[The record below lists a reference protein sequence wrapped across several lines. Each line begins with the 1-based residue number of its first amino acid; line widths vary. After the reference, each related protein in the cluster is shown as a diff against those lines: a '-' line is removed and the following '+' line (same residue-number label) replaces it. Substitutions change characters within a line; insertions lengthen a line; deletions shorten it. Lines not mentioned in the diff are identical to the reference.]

1 MLFSAST
8 RTTRPWQKQPNRAPR
23 WLDHPARSRY
33 RHPLAGPEGAA
44 ACALAS
50 YGFPADAPFARARI
64 RRNPMAWLIL
74 GVAVVTE
81 IIWALSLKWAAMH
94 ASWAASAVPIILSFV
109 NMGLLALAMKGLP
122 AGTAYAVWT
131 GLGAV
136 GVTIFGTMLFGE
148 KLNGIQIGFITLI
161 IIGVVGTKLF
171 AEA

>member
-1 MLFSAST
+1 
-8 RTTRPWQKQPNRAPR
+8 
-23 WLDHPARSRY
+23 
-33 RHPLAGPEGAA
+33 
-44 ACALAS
+44 
-50 YGFPADAPFARARI
+50 
-64 RRNPMAWLIL
+64 MAWLIL

-94 ASWAASAVPIILSFV
+94 SSWAASAVPIALSFV

-148 KLNGIQIGFITLI
+148 KLNGFQIGFIALI